1 LLDRVLAFP
10 VNLLKTIAATGTIF
24 SVKFSKNRPA
34 PWTRW
39 GSLSA
44 PPDHVAL
51 TGSTPMKMVLIALM
65 HVVPICLYYLN
76 CAEFGQLIL
85 RKIIKIV
92 ATICQIL
99 RLKCTQFD
107 FSWDSAVR
115 PIYPLGELTALLQT
129 P

>member
-1 LLDRVLAFP
+1 MLDRVLAFP

-92 ATICQIL
+92 ATIMS
-99 RLKCTQFD
+99 D
-107 FSWDSAVR
+107 FKAKMHPIRFQLGLR